1 MDVFVERKKEGGAVA
16 VVTGQTLS
24 QQLRKSVFTKIKL
37 LLSGV
42 DFFKDGCFQFTV
54 RLRGRKK
61 ENEKKKRFWLL
72 FGLNLQPFSHK
83 AVQQATLSPHYT
95 VCETCVVPTQHQ
107 SHSD

>member
-61 ENEKKKRFWLL
+61 ENEKKKKDSGSCL
-72 FGLNLQPFSHK
+72 
-83 AVQQATLSPHYT
+83 
-95 VCETCVVPTQHQ
+95 
-107 SHSD
+107 D